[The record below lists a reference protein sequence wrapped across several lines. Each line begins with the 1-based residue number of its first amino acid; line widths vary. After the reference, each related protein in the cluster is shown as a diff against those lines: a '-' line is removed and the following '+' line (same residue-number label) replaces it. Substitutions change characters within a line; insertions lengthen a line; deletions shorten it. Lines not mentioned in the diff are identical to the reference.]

1 MPTQTTPVP
10 GVTRRL
16 RVGNDVDGVSYQ
28 FVNELRSYS
37 VAKLGFDM
45 SALPDAAC
53 WDFAMDQWGWTVSEF
68 LERYA
73 AGVLDRHIFWTGEPY
88 PGAVDGM
95 RRIEAAG
102 HHIVVVTARAIP
114 GIDADLAEEATRH
127 WFETHGI
134 PFHELHIS
142 SDKTGYD
149 TDAFIEDHEVNY
161 DALEAAGQNPY
172 LITRDW
178 NAHRTDV
185 RRVATYDEFADAV
198 DALAAA
204 QAA

>member
-1 MPTQTTPVP
+1 MTKNRSAAP
-10 GVTRRL
+10 GGRRRL
-16 RVGNDVDGVSYQ
+16 RVGHDVDGVSYQ

-37 VAKLGFDM
+37 ASKLGFDM
-45 SALPDAAC
+45 GTMPDAAC
-53 WDFAMDQWGWTVSEF
+53 WNFAMDQWGWTVEEF
-68 LERYA
+68 LDRYA

-88 PGAVDGM
+88 PGAADGM
-95 RRIEAAG
+95 RRIDAAG

-114 GIDADLAEEATRH
+114 GIDAAVAEEATRH
-127 WFETHGI
+127 WFETHNI

-149 TDAFIEDHEVNY
+149 TDLFIEDHEVNY

-178 NAHRTDV
+178 NAHRSDV
-185 RRVATYDEFADAV
+185 RRVATFAEFADAV
-198 DALAAA
+198 DALAATPR
-204 QAA
+204 

>member
-1 MPTQTTPVP
+1 MSTTTTPVP
-10 GVTRRL
+10 GVRRRL
-16 RVGNDVDGVSYQ
+16 RVGHDVDGVSYQ
-28 FVNELRSYS
+28 FVNELRSY
-37 VAKLGFDM
+37 ACTKYGFDA
-45 SALPDAAC
+45 STLPDAAC
-53 WDFAMDQWGWTVSEF
+53 WDFAMDQWGWTVAEF

-73 AGVLDRHIFWTGEPY
+73 AGVLDQHIFWTGEPY
-88 PGAVDGM
+88 PGAVEGM

-114 GIDADLAEEATRH
+114 GIDTELAESATRH

-142 SDKTGYD
+142 SDKTGFD

-161 DALEAAGQNPY
+161 DALDAAGQNPY

-185 RRVATYDEFADAV
+185 RRVNTFAEFCDAV
-198 DALAAA
+198 DALAETAA
-204 QAA
+204 